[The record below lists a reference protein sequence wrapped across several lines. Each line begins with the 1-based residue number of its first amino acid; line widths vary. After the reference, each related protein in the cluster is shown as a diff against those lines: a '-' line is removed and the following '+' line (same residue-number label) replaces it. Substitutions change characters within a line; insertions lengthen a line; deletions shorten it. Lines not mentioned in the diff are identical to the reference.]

1 MSKFYEGQGY
11 AFAPFSFSAILE
23 HDDGD
28 DKKPEVNGTPP
39 E

>member
-11 AFAPFSFSAILE
+11 AFAPFSFSAMLE
-23 HDDGD
+23 HDEDIVV
-28 DKKPEVNGTPP
+28 ESNGGPA